1 MWDPLWVRIRDFSLQ
16 PEKWPF
22 QREIGNR
29 LWARAFLCSCLS
41 SGVGMFCSTDLRWV
55 RSDSELRKASQE
67 AESWSFR
74 VLLSNKGWVWV
85 GFVPTCRE
93 ASKNQPYLDLSCEPA
108 RVRSNFN
115 KHHDLYL
122 IKPWGKARA
131 NVPTLKCFINH
142 VASSMCE
149 DDRSG
154 PLSPESFFPDV
165 VRGKQ
170 PAGVTGKC
178 CIQVLV
184 RVLASHTVTCRC
196 C

>member
-1 MWDPLWVRIRDFSLQ
+1 M
-16 PEKWPF
+16 
-22 QREIGNR
+22 
-29 LWARAFLCSCLS
+29 
-41 SGVGMFCSTDLRWV
+41 
-55 RSDSELRKASQE
+55 
-67 AESWSFR
+67 
-74 VLLSNKGWVWV
+74 WV

-165 VRGKQ
+165 VRGRQ
-170 PAGVTGKC
+170 PAGVTGK
-178 CIQVLV
+178 VLYSSV
-184 RVLASHTVTCRC
+184 GQGVGQSHGAVPLLLVPPPCVDTSHL
-196 C
+196 